1 MLELYSLLFLEPK
14 IMLYESKNIVYMLMV
29 LTKLSERC
37 KVLYFLLY
45 FTQNEKRERIVKAS
59 RDVTT
64 SSKKVIFQIHRINR
78 ANRGAALQQAERD
91 LHAVQ
96 SIHVRRVAQELKAN
110 ETWKYKRAFSPGVGF
125 FE

>member
-64 SSKKVIFQIHRINR
+64 SSKKVIFQIHR
-78 ANRGAALQQAERD
+78 LSLTPLLER
-91 LHAVQ
+91 H
-96 SIHVRRVAQELKAN
+96 LKASRMMFPYLSSFLHC
-110 ETWKYKRAFSPGVGF
+110 KSRGS
-125 FE
+125 